1 MKKKTIF
8 IIVIL
13 LLFGVLIFIHRRVI
27 RALIKGEPM
36 PKAPSWHVWVP
47 QNNRIQG

>member
-13 LLFGVLIFIHRRVI
+13 VVLTVFVFIHRRVI

-36 PKAPSWHVWVP
+36 LKAPSWHVWVP
-47 QNNRIQG
+47 EKKRIQ